1 MSTCARLRMC
11 VCVIV
16 SVYGYYYSTAC
27 FPFKLSHVVQMWW
40 KKAKGRKLRRCRV
53 MQRI

>member
-1 MSTCARLRMC
+1 MCTCAG
-11 VCVIV
+11 VF
-16 SVYGYYYSTAC
+16 VYLCIIYYYSTAC

-40 KKAKGRKLRRCRV
+40 KKAKDRKLLWCRV